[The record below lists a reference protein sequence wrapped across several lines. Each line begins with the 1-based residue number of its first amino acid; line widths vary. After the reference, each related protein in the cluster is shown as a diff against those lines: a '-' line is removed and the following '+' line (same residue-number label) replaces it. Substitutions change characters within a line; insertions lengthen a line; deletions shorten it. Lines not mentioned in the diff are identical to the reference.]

1 MQDEQVICAIELDDS
16 YQVLSILASG
26 PSGRT
31 ELVTRG
37 GVGPF
42 VRKRIPAAIANQAA
56 WGVAM
61 GLSCPRVPK
70 VISLYALPDELV
82 VVTEYVE
89 GESLEARLSRGPLTV
104 AEAVRVASEVCE
116 AASALHAAGI
126 IHRDITPKNVIL
138 SRDGA
143 HLIDLGIARLGAQAS
158 PRPQAGRKDTVALGT
173 YGFAAPEQFGF
184 AQTDERSDVYSIGKL
199 LLFMLTG
206 QTEVSAASGEQVPA
220 WLVDVIN
227 RATAFEP
234 SARPATAAELA
245 AMLRG
250 AGPSVSAQMATSSAA
265 VQGESLRRQAGL
277 VHKIREA
284 SLVRK
289 SSALITI
296 ALFAI
301 MVADAVQTLVERWPT
316 IDPSSRV
323 EDTSFAVMMIA
334 MLAFSGHQCASAIVG
349 AGPYEHE
356 EHKVRHLVINLFIA
370 IMAMSLIVVAI
381 TRLT

>member
-206 QTEVSAASGEQVPA
+206 QTEVSTASGEQVPA

-234 SARPATAAELA
+234 SARPATAEELSA
-245 AMLRG
+245 ALRG
-250 AGPSVSAQMATSSAA
+250 AGPAVPAPASPVAAGETSTK
-265 VQGESLRRQAGL
+265 RAGL
-277 VHKIREA
+277 VRKIREA
-284 SLVRK
+284 SEPRK
-289 SSALITI
+289 LSSLFVI

-301 MVADAVQTLVERWPT
+301 MVAESIQTLVGRWPT

-323 EDTSFAVMMIA
+323 EDVSFGLLTTA
-334 MLAFSGHQCASAIVG
+334 MLVVWAHQGVSAIVG
-349 AGPYEHE
+349 AGAYERE
-356 EHKVRHLVINLFIA
+356 EHRLRRFIINSFVAL
-370 IMAMSLIVVAI
+370 MAMALLVVAI